1 MKQSV
6 SSGTVYFMGSEVA
19 FMLSNYLIHLGLA
32 RYLGLEA
39 YGVFG
44 ILMSLYLINR
54 AFLNTGLPRAVSKFL
69 SESPEKIGSIFK
81 SAFKMQ
87 LMIAATFALL
97 YILFAPF
104 IANLLHDRSLT
115 YYIMFLGVMVIPLAL
130 MSLHT
135 NGYLNGLRMFRE
147 QAYVSTV
154 YPVIRLVFTIILVL
168 MGWAIWGALLGYF
181 LSVLVGLFWCRYLLR
196 KFDTSENQI
205 FPYKKIIA
213 LAAPMVIASLAFT
226 LLRNVNVLFLKSI
239 LADNTVVGLYTA
251 AATLSTINYIA
262 FTGLPLTLTPSV
274 SQAIALQD
282 HEKVKK
288 YISQSL
294 RYLLL
299 LILPVTAVMAATS
312 TELLTFFYSSAYAPA
327 ASVLSLLVVSAAFLL
342 IFTVFGS
349 IVTGSG
355 NPKMEMYWSVG
366 IALALSLLNIVLIPR
381 YGMMGSAWASVM
393 TSFLAAIIAGG
404 YVYWKFKTL
413 TNLFSVLRISVISF
427 LIFFLA
433 WHWHYSGIAL
443 IITYLLLG
451 ILYILLLFLFGELK
465 KEDFHFVKKLM
476 LQRHEVKNNT
486 S

>member
-1 MKQSV
+1 M
-6 SSGTVYFMGSEVA
+6 
-19 FMLSNYLIHLGLA
+19 I
-32 RYLGLEA
+32 
-39 YGVFG
+39 
-44 ILMSLYLINR
+44 
-54 AFLNTGLPRAVSKFL
+54 
-69 SESPEKIGSIFK
+69 
-81 SAFKMQ
+81 SA
-87 LMIAATFALL
+87 
-97 YILFAPF
+97 
-104 IANLLHDRSLT
+104 
-115 YYIMFLGVMVIPLAL
+115 
-130 MSLHT
+130 
-135 NGYLNGLRMFRE
+135 
-147 QAYVSTV
+147 
-154 YPVIRLVFTIILVL
+154 
-168 MGWAIWGALLGYF
+168 
-181 LSVLVGLFWCRYLLR
+181 
-196 KFDTSENQI
+196 
-205 FPYKKIIA
+205 
-213 LAAPMVIASLAFT
+213 
-226 LLRNVNVLFLKSI
+226 
-239 LADNTVVGLYTA
+239 
-251 AATLSTINYIA
+251 
-262 FTGLPLTLTPSV
+262 GLPLTLTPSV

-327 ASVLSLLVVSAAFLL
+327 ASVLSLLVVSAAFLF

-349 IVTGSG
+349 IVTGRG